1 MSFMVSAPRNE
12 GFEPLAEGV
21 HVAVCYGLYDL
32 GTHYSQK
39 WEKSSRQVLVC
50 WEIPA
55 ERCEIGGEDL
65 PRAISKKVTLSLHPK
80 SGLYKLL
87 VAWRGKP
94 FTAEELAGFDL
105 KAVLGA
111 SCQLQVLHYDKDG
124 EKKHYVENVMSLPK
138 GAAKPKPENALQYFC
153 FDDSG
158 PIPDGTP
165 EWIANIIKESAEY
178 KGRNADAGAP
188 ADDDDDPPPMLSDQ
202 DIPF

>member
-1 MSFMVSAPRNE
+1 MAFMVSSPKNE
-12 GFEPLAEGV
+12 GFEPLSEGV

-55 ERCEIGGEDL
+55 ERCEIQGEDL

-94 FTAEELAGFDL
+94 FTQAELSGFDL
-105 KAVLGA
+105 KNVLGA
-111 SCQLQVLHYDKDG
+111 ACQLQVLHYDKDG
-124 EKKHYVENVMSLPK
+124 EQKHYVEGVMALPR
-138 GAAKPKPENALQYFC
+138 GAAKPKAENALQYFC

-158 PIPDGTP
+158 DIPENTP
-165 EWIANIIKESAEY
+165 EWIANIIKESAEW
-178 KGRNADAGAP
+178 KGRMGGGAP
-188 ADDDDDPPPMLSDQ
+188 VADDDDDPPPDLSDQ

>member
-1 MSFMVSAPRNE
+1 MAFMVSSPKNE
-12 GFEPLAEGV
+12 GFEPLSEGV

-55 ERCEIGGEDL
+55 ERCEINGEDL

-138 GAAKPKPENALQYFC
+138 GAAKPKPENSLQYFC

-188 ADDDDDPPPMLSDQ
+188 ADDDDDPPPMLDDQ